1 MSASLRVRRFVARGL
16 VDTGAVVALVN
27 RADRHHAA
35 AVDWFHHFRGQ
46 LLTTE
51 AVITETAYVLVASP
65 THQRAALVWFERARA
80 AGLLKVEPVVDYAA
94 LARIIAQYASLPC
107 DYADASLIA
116 LAERSGVTAI
126 ATIDQRDFSV
136 YRLRGRRRF
145 RILLGQ

>member
-1 MSASLRVRRFVARGL
+1 VARAL

-35 AVDWFHHFRGQ
+35 AVEWFKRFRGQ

-51 AVITETAYVLVASP
+51 AVVTETAYVLAASP
-65 THQRAALVWFERARA
+65 AHLRAALLWFERARA
-80 AGLLKVEPVVDYAA
+80 AGLLLVEPVSDYAA
-94 LARIIAQYASLPC
+94 LSRIITQYASLPC

-116 LAERSGVTAI
+116 LAERTGVTAI
-126 ATIDQRDFSV
+126 ATVDQRDSAV

-145 RILLGQ
+145 RIVLGN

>member
-1 MSASLRVRRFVARGL
+1 MARAL

-35 AVDWFHHFRGQ
+35 AVEWFHRFRGQ

-51 AVITETAYVLVASP
+51 AVIAETAYVLVASP
-65 THQRAALVWFERARA
+65 AHQRAALVWFERARA
-80 AGLLKVEPVVDYAA
+80 AGLLKVEPVADYAA

-145 RILLGQ
+145 RILLGTA

>member
-1 MSASLRVRRFVARGL
+1 MARAL

-35 AVDWFHHFRGQ
+35 AVEWFKRFRGQ

-51 AVITETAYVLVASP
+51 AVVTETAYILAASP
-65 THQRAALVWFERARA
+65 AHLRAALLWFERARA
-80 AGLLKVEPVVDYAA
+80 AGLLMVEPVSDYAA
-94 LARIIAQYASLPC
+94 LSRIISQYASLPC

-116 LAERSGVTAI
+116 LAERTGVTAI
-126 ATIDQRDFSV
+126 ATVDQRDFSV

-145 RILLGQ
+145 RIVLGN

>member
-1 MSASLRVRRFVARGL
+1 MARAL

-27 RADRHHAA
+27 RSDRFHAA
-35 AVDWFHHFRGQ
+35 AVEWFARFRGQ

-51 AVITETAYVLVASP
+51 AMITETAYVLAASP
-65 THQRAALVWFERARA
+65 PHQRAALLWFERARA
-80 AGLLKVEPVVDYAA
+80 ADLLKVEPVENYEV
-94 LARIIAQYASLPC
+94 LSGIIARYSNLPC

-126 ATIDQRDFSV
+126 ATVDQRDFSV

-145 RILLGQ
+145 RILL